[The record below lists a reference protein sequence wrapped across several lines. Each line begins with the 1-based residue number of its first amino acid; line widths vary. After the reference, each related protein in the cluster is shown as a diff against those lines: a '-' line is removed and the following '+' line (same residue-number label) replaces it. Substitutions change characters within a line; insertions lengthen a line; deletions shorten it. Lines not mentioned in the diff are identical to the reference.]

1 MATFLRQ
8 QGLFIDVKN
17 YNHDR
22 GGRNWNI
29 NHDHKNTSYAD
40 FQRGEKNMLHMC
52 VFVCTHVNFEVV
64 IEMFV
69 CASDGAT
76 GWQDGGASLTGKP
89 EQEEQTPY

>member
-1 MATFLRQ
+1 M
-8 QGLFIDVKN
+8 KN

-29 NHDHKNTSYAD
+29 NHDHKNTYSYAE
-40 FQRGEKNMLHMC
+40 FQQGEKKKKSYVTYGMC
-52 VFVCTHVNFEVV
+52 VCVRTHVNFEAV

-76 GWQDGGASLTGKP
+76 GWQDGGPSLTGKP